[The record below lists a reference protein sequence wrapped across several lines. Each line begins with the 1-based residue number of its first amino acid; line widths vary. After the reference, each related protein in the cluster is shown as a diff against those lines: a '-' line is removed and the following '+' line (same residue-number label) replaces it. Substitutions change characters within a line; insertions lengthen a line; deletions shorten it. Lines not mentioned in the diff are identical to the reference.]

1 MPEIRTIKRVTPQE
15 IHVVNVQTDV
25 ARPMSIKTAV
35 IHVDG
40 DPYEG
45 PYEVTPKITAQTLDT
60 HDKHMKDDVTVLEIP
75 YYETSHQDGLTVYI
89 GNSI

>member
-45 PYEVTPKITAQTLDT
+45 PYEVIPKITA
-60 HDKHMKDDVTVLEIP
+60 HDKYMKDDITVLEIP
-75 YYETSHQDGLTVYI
+75 YYETSNQDGLTVYI